1 MVVPK
6 RPLKIQLTH
15 DEGPLII
22 PLVVGLLDNGLP
34 FVMNHVS
41 TNLKPAASPGLSDYE
56 SYRTTSMSHV
66 VHDSVLLENSK
77 QPPLSK

>member
-22 PLVVGLLDNGLP
+22 PLEVGLLNNGLP

-41 TNLKPAASPGLSDYE
+41 TNLKPAASPGFVGLRVVSDE
-56 SYRTTSMSHV
+56 SMSHV
-66 VHDSVLLENSK
+66 VRDSVLVENSE